1 MSMTF
6 DLSSE
11 QAAALARARDVA
23 ATLSAAA
30 ASIDQAASVPAE
42 VRNAIA
48 ALDLWAGGDAVTAL
62 LVIEE
67 LAAASPSAAAV
78 GALGA
83 DGAPADLAGLRG
95 VPLVTAPEPRHYLA
109 MGAVCLGIGRAAL
122 GEAIDV
128 ARGRGDRPAGEPSD
142 PPHWALADAATDVD
156 AARLLL
162 LAAAAGTELPAPA
175 AMVHAA
181 AAAARAVDAALR
193 IVGAEA
199 YRPGTVLER
208 SARDVRAAWLILG
221 TEDGTRRA
229 AADALLA

>member
-1 MSMTF
+1 MSITF

-11 QAAALARARDVA
+11 QAAAQTRAREVA
-23 ATLSAAA
+23 AALSPAAA
-30 ASIDQAASVPAE
+30 GMDEAATVTAE
-42 VRNAIA
+42 ARNAVASLGI
-48 ALDLWAGGDAVTAL
+48 WGNGDAVTAM

-67 LAAASPSAAAV
+67 LAAASPSVAAV
-78 GALGA
+78 AGLGVE
-83 DGAPADLAGLRG
+83 GPPAELAGLRG
-95 VPLVTAPEPRHYLA
+95 VPGVAAPESRHYLA

-122 GEAIDV
+122 GEAIGI
-128 ARGRGDRPAGEPSD
+128 ARGRGDRPAGEPAD

-162 LAAAAGTELPAPA
+162 LAAAAGTGLPAPA
-175 AMVHAA
+175 AMAHAA
-181 AAAARAVDAALR
+181 AAAGRAVDAALR
-193 IVGAEA
+193 IVGPEA

-229 AADALLA
+229 AADALLD

>member
-11 QAAALARARDVA
+11 QMAARARARDVA

-30 ASIDQAASVPAE
+30 ASIDQAGSVPAE
-42 VRNAIA
+42 VRTAVA
-48 ALDLWAGGDAVTAL
+48 ALGVWAFEDAVTTM

-67 LAAASPSAAAV
+67 LAAVSPSAAAV
-78 GALGA
+78 GALGV
-83 DGAPADLAGLRG
+83 DGAAADLAGLRG
-95 VPLVTAPEPRHYLA
+95 VPRVTAPELRHYLA

-122 GEAIDV
+122 DEAIGA
-128 ARGRGDRPAGEPSD
+128 ARARGDRPAGEPAD

-156 AARLLL
+156 AARLLVL
-162 LAAAAGTELPAPA
+162 SAAADAGLPAPA
-175 AMVHAA
+175 ALVHAA
-181 AAAARAVDAALR
+181 TAAGRAVDAALR
-193 IVGAEA
+193 IVGPEA
-199 YRPGTVLER
+199 YRPGSVLER

-229 AADALLA
+229 AADALLG